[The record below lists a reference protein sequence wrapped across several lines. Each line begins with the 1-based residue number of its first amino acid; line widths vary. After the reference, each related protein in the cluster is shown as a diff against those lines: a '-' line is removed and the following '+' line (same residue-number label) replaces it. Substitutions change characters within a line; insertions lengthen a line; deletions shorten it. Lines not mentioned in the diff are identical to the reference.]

1 MIKEYQW
8 EWENEWQKGAGKD
21 SVSYPKPTKQTPRD
35 KRGNVIKYPEELI
48 LGPEQIDAI
57 KSIKNH
63 NIIIGEA
70 GSGKT
75 TVLLAVLYKYAGKHV
90 GGKQKVKKMRK
101 VHFLIPETKTE
112 LRKYVGSFID
122 RNCKKTLVQ
131 LGNYDVIKKLSYCS
145 ENIYLIDEFYV
156 ESLNFNVLP
165 SWAKIWLVH
174 TSFDSDRASDP
185 IIYPA
190 TESEVFYFRRLYRSP
205 PMISK
210 VYAKLSRQLDQNSG
224 DSEYGGFSR

>member
-8 EWENEWQKGAGKD
+8 KWENEWQKSDGKD
-21 SVSYPKPTKQTPRD
+21 SVSYQKQTTRD
-35 KRGNVIKYPEELI
+35 KRGNVINYPEELI

-63 NIIIGEA
+63 TIIIGEA

-90 GGKQKVKKMRK
+90 GGKQKVKKLRK

-112 LRKYVGSFID
+112 LRKYVESFID
-122 RNCKKTLVQ
+122 RNCKKTFVQ
-131 LGNYDVIKKLSYCS
+131 VGNYDVIRKLNWCS

-156 ESLNFNVLP
+156 KDRNFNLLP

-185 IIYPA
+185 IIYPT
-190 TESEVFYFRRLYRSP
+190 TESGSEVFHFRRLYRSP

>member
-1 MIKEYQW
+1 MKKENRIKQGQKIKANQK
-8 EWENEWQKGAGKD
+8 NEGLK
-21 SVSYPKPTKQTPRD
+21 
-35 KRGNVIKYPEELI
+35 
-48 LGPEQIDAI
+48 
-57 KSIKNH
+57 
-63 NIIIGEA
+63 
-70 GSGKT
+70 
-75 TVLLAVLYKYAGKHV
+75 
-90 GGKQKVKKMRK
+90 K
-101 VHFLIPETKTE
+101 VHFLIPETKTD
-112 LRKYVGSFID
+112 LRRDVEFFVEKYCSQ
-122 RNCKKTLVQ
+122 TWVQ
-131 LGNYDVIKKLSYCS
+131 LGSYDIIKRLSFCS

-156 ESLNFNVLP
+156 KDLNFNVLP